1 MKAIRVNAP
10 GGLDRLQLIE
20 LPDPGAPQAG
30 EIRVRLHATSLN
42 YHDYRIVAGETGITD
57 ARIPMSDGAGIV
69 EAIGNGVDG
78 FAVGDAVVS
87 VFHPTWQA
95 GPPTIGDFS
104 QTPGDGTDGY
114 AREVAVRP
122 ATWFTHAPTG
132 WTHAEAATL
141 PTAGATAWRA
151 VVNDGKLKAG
161 DTVLVLG
168 TGGVSIFAL
177 QIARSMGAMVI
188 ATTSSDAKAERLRDL
203 GAAHVINYRKEAAW
217 GRMVV
222 AWTGGRGVDQVVE
235 IGGAGTLPQSIEA
248 VRIGG
253 YISLI
258 GAITGRSGEVPL
270 ASIVVKQLR
279 MQGMTVA
286 SRADQLDMIRGLE
299 AANIRPVIDRR
310 FPLERLAEAF
320 RYQTS
325 GSHFGKIV
333 AEF

>member
-10 GGLDRLQLIE
+10 GGLDRLELIE
-20 LPDPGAPQAG
+20 LADPGAPQAS

-69 EAIGNGVDG
+69 EAIGNGVHG
-78 FAVGDAVVS
+78 FAVGDAVMS

-104 QTPGDGTDGY
+104 QTPGDGADGF
-114 AREVAVRP
+114 AREVAVCP
-122 ATWFTHAPTG
+122 ATWFTHAPAG

-151 VVNDGKLKAG
+151 VVNDGRLKAG

-177 QIARSMGAMVI
+177 QIARSMGATVI
-188 ATTSSDAKAERLRDL
+188 ATTSSDAKAERLRDF
-203 GAAHVINYRKEAAW
+203 GATHVINYRKEAAW
-217 GRMVV
+217 GRAVV
-222 AWTGGRGVDQVVE
+222 DWTGGRGVDQVVE
-235 IGGAGTLPQSIEA
+235 IGGAGTLTQSIEA

-286 SRADQLDMIRGLE
+286 SRADQSNMVRGLE
-299 AANIRPVIDRR
+299 ASNIRPVIDRR

-333 AEF
+333 VSF